1 MERFFF
7 DGLQI
12 PLESLYNVYMYDP
25 KSNIMG
31 KNRRKVAVFTA
42 LIITLVIAA
51 ILGCSA
57 YVTAAAN
64 GEIVGALDSHDD
76 IFTKEEIEAYREI
89 DPECILVL
97 GASVLSDGTPSDML
111 RDRLDAGIA
120 LYRAGA
126 APKLL
131 LSGDNGQVE
140 YNEVAAMLEYA
151 LAAGVP
157 EEDVFLDHAGFS
169 TYESV
174 YRAKAVFRVDRMLVV
189 TQRYHLYRALHGCRA
204 MGIEALGAGAD
215 QQKYAGREMR
225 ELREVLARDKDL
237 VKWGIRPDPTFLGD
251 PIAITGDG
259 TGTH

>member
-1 MERFFF
+1 MSKE
-7 DGLQI
+7 
-12 PLESLYNVYMYDP
+12 NNKV
-25 KSNIMG
+25 
-31 KNRRKVAVFTA
+31 KNRLIRVLKHQIN
-42 LIITLVIAA
+42 LIIFIMLCLV
-51 ILGCSA
+51 
-57 YVTAAAN
+57 VAN
-64 GEIVGALDSHDD
+64 IIVVGPSVGQIKGSLKGDAKL
-76 IFTKEEIEAYREI
+76 TEEQLQQVR
-89 DPECILVL
+89 DFGPECILVL

-111 RDRLDAGIA
+111 RDRLDVGIA